1 MWNGCFLGEDSV
13 YLLLLWIVLE
23 IGIFEGIEM
32 EKVRLLNE
40 LLLDFEFRFELFALF
55 TLESWVQGNENRNGI
70 LNIASKTKRH
80 LPHRKKNL
88 SKIRKKNSV
97 WYQSSVIFVFT
108 EIVYIQHSSLIVE
121 FRGCFFF
128 SLKIIRISSFH
139 YIFTITLWIYENI
152 SFLY

>member
-40 LLLDFEFRFELFALF
+40 LLLDLKFRFELFALF
-55 TLESWVQGNENRNGI
+55 TLESWVEGNKNRNGI
-70 LNIASKTKRH
+70 SNIASETKRH

-88 SKIRKKNSV
+88 SKIRKKIFPSDIRV
-97 WYQSSVIFVFT
+97 WLFL
-108 EIVYIQHSSLIVE
+108 SSLKLCTFNILHWLLNFAGV
-121 FRGCFFF
+121 FFL
-128 SLKIIRISSFH
+128 SQ
-139 YIFTITLWIYENI
+139 NN
-152 SFLY
+152 

>member
-40 LLLDFEFRFELFALF
+40 LLLDFKFRFELFALF
-55 TLESWVQGNENRNGI
+55 TLESWVEGNKNRNGI
-70 LNIASKTKRH
+70 SNIASETKRH

-88 SKIRKKNSV
+88 SKIRKKNSLLISELCYFCLHWNCV
-97 WYQSSVIFVFT
+97 HSTFFIDCWIWRVVF
-108 EIVYIQHSSLIVE
+108 
-121 FRGCFFF
+121 
-128 SLKIIRISSFH
+128 
-139 YIFTITLWIYENI
+139 
-152 SFLY
+152 FLPQNN